1 MNNNHYKLLVLN
13 YREEYILTKT
23 VAMPADTNTNGDI
36 FGGWLLS
43 QMDVAGG
50 ILASKVAKG
59 RVATVAIEGM
69 KFLLPVKVGDTVT
82 CYGKVEK
89 IGKTSIIVL
98 LRVTA
103 ESWKNSDLKEVTN
116 GKFIYVAIDS
126 KGMPREIAT

>member
-1 MNNNHYKLLVLN
+1 MIDHNETV
-13 YREEYILTKT
+13 LTKT
-23 VAMPADTNTNGDI
+23 VAMPADTNPNGDI

-50 ILASKVAKG
+50 ILAKKIAKG

-82 CYGKVEK
+82 CYGS
-89 IGKTSIIVL
+89 ILKTGNSSISIN

-103 ESWKNSDLKEVTN
+103 QGLESIQPQDVTN
-116 GKFIYVAIDS
+116 GTFVYVAIDLEG
-126 KGMPREIAT
+126 KPRQLPTS

>member
-1 MNNNHYKLLVLN
+1 MIDHKETV
-13 YREEYILTKT
+13 LTKT
-23 VAMPADTNTNGDI
+23 VAMPADTNPNGDI

-50 ILASKVAKG
+50 ILAKKIAKG

-82 CYGKVEK
+82 CYGS
-89 IGKTSIIVL
+89 ILKTGNSSISIN

-103 ESWKNSDLKEVTN
+103 QGLESIQPQDVTN
-116 GKFIYVAIDS
+116 GTFIYVAIDLDG
-126 KGMPREIAT
+126 KPRQLPIS

>member
-1 MNNNHYKLLVLN
+1 MIDYNETV
-13 YREEYILTKT
+13 LTKT
-23 VAMPADTNTNGDI
+23 VAMPADTNPNGDI

-50 ILASKVAKG
+50 ILAKKIAKG

-82 CYGKVEK
+82 CYGS
-89 IGKTSIIVL
+89 ILKTGNSSISIN

-103 ESWKNSDLKEVTN
+103 QGLESKQPQDVTN
-116 GKFIYVAIDS
+116 GTFIYVAIDLDG
-126 KGMPREIAT
+126 KPRQLPIS

>member
-1 MNNNHYKLLVLN
+1 MKSNK
-13 YREEYILTKT
+13 EYILTKT

-50 ILASKVAKG
+50 ILASKVANG

-69 KFLLPVKVGDTVT
+69 KFLLPVKVGDTVS
-82 CYGKVEK
+82 CYGKVERV
-89 IGKTSIIVL
+89 GKTSIIIL
-98 LRVTA
+98 LRVTT
-103 ESWKNSDLKEVTN
+103 ESWKNNNQKEVTN

-126 KGMPREIAT
+126 KGKPRELPQ

>member
-1 MNNNHYKLLVLN
+1 LN
-13 YREEYILTKT
+13 KNKEYILTKT

-50 ILASKVAKG
+50 ILASKIAKG

-82 CYGKVEK
+82 CYGKLEK
-89 IGKTSIIVL
+89 AGNTSISIL
-98 LRVTA
+98 LRVTT

-126 KGMPREIAT
+126 AGKPRQLPEINK

>member
-1 MNNNHYKLLVLN
+1 MIDHN
-13 YREEYILTKT
+13 ETDLTKT
-23 VAMPADTNTNGDI
+23 VAMPADTNPNGDI

-50 ILASKVAKG
+50 ILAKKIAKG

-82 CYGKVEK
+82 CYGS
-89 IGKTSIIVL
+89 ILKTGNSSISIN

-103 ESWKNSDLKEVTN
+103 QGLESKQPQDVTN
-116 GKFIYVAIDS
+116 GTFIYVAIDLDG
-126 KGMPREIAT
+126 KPRQLPIS

>member
-1 MNNNHYKLLVLN
+1 MKSNK
-13 YREEYILTKT
+13 EYILTKT

-50 ILASKVAKG
+50 ILASKVANG

-69 KFLLPVKVGDTVT
+69 KFLSPVKVGDTVS
-82 CYGKVEK
+82 CYGKVERV
-89 IGKTSIIVL
+89 GKTSIIIL
-98 LRVTA
+98 LRVTT
-103 ESWKNSDLKEVTN
+103 ESWKNNNQKEVTN

-126 KGMPREIAT
+126 KGKPRELPP

>member
-1 MNNNHYKLLVLN
+1 MSLKEVVLT
-13 YREEYILTKT
+13 RT
-23 VAMPADTNTNGDI
+23 VAMPADTNPNGDI

-50 ILASKVAKG
+50 ILAKNIASG

-82 CYGKVEK
+82 CYGKVLK
-89 IGKTSIIVL
+89 IGNSSIKVN

-103 ESWKNSDLKEVTN
+103 QGIKSINTKDVTS
-116 GKFIYVAIDS
+116 GTFIYVAIDLDG
-126 KGMPREIAT
+126 KPRQLPIS

>member
-1 MNNNHYKLLVLN
+1 MIDHNETV
-13 YREEYILTKT
+13 LTKT
-23 VAMPADTNTNGDI
+23 VAMPADTNPNGDI

-50 ILASKVAKG
+50 ILAKKIAMG

-82 CYGKVEK
+82 CYGRLL
-89 IGKTSIIVL
+89 KTGNSSICIN

-103 ESWKNSDLKEVTN
+103 LGLESKQPQDVTN
-116 GKFIYVAIDS
+116 GTFIYVAIDLDG
-126 KGMPREIAT
+126 KPRQLPTS

>member
-1 MNNNHYKLLVLN
+1 MDS
-13 YREEYILTKT
+13 

-50 ILASKVAKG
+50 ILASKIAKG

-82 CYGKVEK
+82 CYGKLEK
-89 IGKTSIIVL
+89 AGKTSISIL
-98 LRVTA
+98 LRVTT

-126 KGMPREIAT
+126 AGRPRQLPEINK

>member
-1 MNNNHYKLLVLN
+1 MIDHNETV
-13 YREEYILTKT
+13 LTKT
-23 VAMPADTNTNGDI
+23 VAMPADTNPNGDI

-50 ILASKVAKG
+50 ILAKKIAKG

-82 CYGKVEK
+82 CYGS
-89 IGKTSIIVL
+89 ILKTGNSSISIN

-103 ESWKNSDLKEVTN
+103 QGLESIQPQDVTN
-116 GKFIYVAIDS
+116 GTFIYVAIDLHG
-126 KGMPREIAT
+126 KPRQLPTS

>member
-1 MNNNHYKLLVLN
+1 MIDHNETV
-13 YREEYILTKT
+13 LTKT
-23 VAMPADTNTNGDI
+23 VAMPADTNPNGDI

-50 ILASKVAKG
+50 ILAKKIAKG

-82 CYGKVEK
+82 CYGS
-89 IGKTSIIVL
+89 ILKTGNSSISIN

-103 ESWKNSDLKEVTN
+103 QGLESKQPQDVTN
-116 GKFIYVAIDS
+116 GTFIYVAIDLDG
-126 KGMPREIAT
+126 KPRQLPTT

>member
-1 MNNNHYKLLVLN
+1 LLVLN

-89 IGKTSIIVL
+89 IGKTSITVL

>member
-1 MNNNHYKLLVLN
+1 MIDHNETV
-13 YREEYILTKT
+13 LTKT
-23 VAMPADTNTNGDI
+23 VAMPADTNPNGDI

-50 ILASKVAKG
+50 ILAKKIAKG

-82 CYGKVEK
+82 CYGS
-89 IGKTSIIVL
+89 ILKTGNSSISIN

-103 ESWKNSDLKEVTN
+103 QGLESIQPQDVTN
-116 GKFIYVAIDS
+116 GTFVYVAIDLEG
-126 KGMPREIAT
+126 KPRQLPKNR

>member
-1 MNNNHYKLLVLN
+1 MNNNK
-13 YREEYILTKT
+13 EYILTKT

-50 ILASKVAKG
+50 ILASKIAEG

-82 CYGKVEK
+82 CYGRLL
-89 IGKTSIIVL
+89 KTGNSSISIN

-103 ESWKNSDLKEVTN
+103 QGLQSIKPQDVTN
-116 GKFIYVAIDS
+116 GIFIYVAIDLEG
-126 KGMPREIAT
+126 KPRQLHTS

>member
-1 MNNNHYKLLVLN
+1 MKSNK
-13 YREEYILTKT
+13 EYILTKT

-50 ILASKVAKG
+50 ILASKVANG

-69 KFLLPVKVGDTVT
+69 KFLSPVKVGDTVS
-82 CYGKVEK
+82 CYGKVERV
-89 IGKTSIIVL
+89 GKTSIIIL
-98 LRVTA
+98 LRVTT
-103 ESWKNSDLKEVTN
+103 ESWKNNNQKEVTN

-126 KGMPREIAT
+126 KGKPRELPQ

>member
-1 MNNNHYKLLVLN
+1 MIDHNETV
-13 YREEYILTKT
+13 LTKT
-23 VAMPADTNTNGDI
+23 VAMPADTNPNGDI

-50 ILASKVAKG
+50 ILAKKIAKG

-82 CYGKVEK
+82 CYGS
-89 IGKTSIIVL
+89 ILKTGNSSISIK

-103 ESWKNSDLKEVTN
+103 QGLESIQPQDVTN
-116 GKFIYVAIDS
+116 GTFIYVAIDLDG
-126 KGMPREIAT
+126 KPRQLPIS

>member
-1 MNNNHYKLLVLN
+1 MENSK
-13 YREEYILTKT
+13 EYILTKT

-50 ILASKVAKG
+50 ILASKMAKG

-69 KFLLPVKVGDTVT
+69 KFLLPVKVGDTVA
-82 CYGKVEK
+82 CYGKVDK
-89 IGKTSIIVL
+89 VGKTSISII
-98 LRVTA
+98 LRVTT
-103 ESWKNSDLKEVTN
+103 ENSENSNIKEVTN

-126 KGMPREIAT
+126 GGKPRELPHL

>member
-1 MNNNHYKLLVLN
+1 MIDNCETV
-13 YREEYILTKT
+13 LTKT
-23 VAMPADTNTNGDI
+23 VAMPSDTNPNGDI

-50 ILASKVAKG
+50 ILAKKIAKG

-82 CYGKVEK
+82 CYGS
-89 IGKTSIIVL
+89 ILKTGNSSISIN

-103 ESWKNSDLKEVTN
+103 QGLQSIKPKDVTN
-116 GKFIYVAIDS
+116 GIFIYVAIDLDG
-126 KGMPREIAT
+126 KPRQLPTS

>member
-1 MNNNHYKLLVLN
+1 MIDHNETV
-13 YREEYILTKT
+13 LTKT
-23 VAMPADTNTNGDI
+23 VAMPADTNPNGDI

-50 ILASKVAKG
+50 ILAKKIAKG

-82 CYGKVEK
+82 CYGS
-89 IGKTSIIVL
+89 ILKTGNSSVSIN

-103 ESWKNSDLKEVTN
+103 QGLESIQPQDVTN
-116 GKFIYVAIDS
+116 GTFVYVAIDLEG
-126 KGMPREIAT
+126 KPRQLPTS

>member
-1 MNNNHYKLLVLN
+1 MIDHHETV
-13 YREEYILTKT
+13 LTKT
-23 VAMPADTNTNGDI
+23 VAMPADTNPNGDI

-50 ILASKVAKG
+50 ILAKKIAKG

-82 CYGKVEK
+82 CYGS
-89 IGKTSIIVL
+89 ILKTGNSSISIN

-103 ESWKNSDLKEVTN
+103 QGLESMQPQDVTN
-116 GKFIYVAIDS
+116 GTFIYVAIDLDG
-126 KGMPREIAT
+126 KPRQLPIS

>member
-1 MNNNHYKLLVLN
+1 MIDHN
-13 YREEYILTKT
+13 EIILTKT
-23 VAMPADTNTNGDI
+23 VAMPADTNPNGDI

-50 ILASKVAKG
+50 ILAKKIAKG

-82 CYGKVEK
+82 CYGS
-89 IGKTSIIVL
+89 ILKTGNSSISIN

-103 ESWKNSDLKEVTN
+103 QGLESEQPQDVTN
-116 GKFIYVAIDS
+116 GTFIYVAIDLDG
-126 KGMPREIAT
+126 KPRQLPIS

>member
-1 MNNNHYKLLVLN
+1 MINHNETV
-13 YREEYILTKT
+13 LTKT
-23 VAMPADTNTNGDI
+23 VAMPADTNPNGDI

-50 ILASKVAKG
+50 ILAKKIAKG

-82 CYGKVEK
+82 CYGRLIK
-89 IGKTSIIVL
+89 IGNSSICIN

-103 ESWKNSDLKEVTN
+103 QGLESKQPQDVTN
-116 GKFIYVAIDS
+116 GTFIYVAIDLDG
-126 KGMPREIAT
+126 KPRQLPTS

>member
-1 MNNNHYKLLVLN
+1 MIDYV
-13 YREEYILTKT
+13 ETVLTKT
-23 VAMPADTNTNGDI
+23 VAMPADTNPNGDI

-50 ILASKVAKG
+50 ILAKKIAKG

-82 CYGKVEK
+82 CYGS
-89 IGKTSIIVL
+89 ILKTGNSSISIN

-103 ESWKNSDLKEVTN
+103 QGLESIKPQDVTN
-116 GKFIYVAIDS
+116 GTFIYVAIDLDG
-126 KGMPREIAT
+126 KPRQLPIS